1 MSSTMPSLTVILNQ
15 KAQGWDVNTRI
26 RLSGRTG
33 YAQHRAKICPYAINI
48 IGSEIVRSVRKQS
61 REHVNPIVH
70 GFEVIRN

>member
-48 IGSEIVRSVRKQS
+48 IGSEIVRSVREQS
-61 REHVNPIVH
+61 REHVNQIVH

>member
-1 MSSTMPSLTVILNQ
+1 MPSLTVILNQ

-33 YAQHRAKICPYAINI
+33 YAQHRGKICPYAINI
-48 IGSEIVRSVRKQS
+48 IGSEIVRSVREQS
-61 REHVNPIVH
+61 REHVNQIVH

>member
-61 REHVNPIVH
+61 REHVNQIVH